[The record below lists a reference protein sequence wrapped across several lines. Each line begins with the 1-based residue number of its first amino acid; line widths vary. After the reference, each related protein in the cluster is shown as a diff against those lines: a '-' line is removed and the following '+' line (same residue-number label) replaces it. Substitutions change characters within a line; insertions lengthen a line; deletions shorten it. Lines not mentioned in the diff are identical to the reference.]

1 MTSKERFENLCPE
14 DLDAWITVS
23 HTLEI
28 DLHCT
33 KVKFITIYHRGV
45 SLILYCTMY
54 ILFLVSDLI
63 QTILCNLH
71 QHYHHLFRGIY
82 CYCGE
87 EKKGDQKI
95 LQLVILFF
103 CKCLV
108 LVLLIDN
115 YLVRFATVPFH
126 ANWLST
132 R

>member
-54 ILFLVSDLI
+54 ILFLVSDLY

-87 EKKGDQKI
+87 KIGDQKI

-115 YLVRFATVPFH
+115 YPVRFATVPFH
-126 ANWLST
+126 ADWLST